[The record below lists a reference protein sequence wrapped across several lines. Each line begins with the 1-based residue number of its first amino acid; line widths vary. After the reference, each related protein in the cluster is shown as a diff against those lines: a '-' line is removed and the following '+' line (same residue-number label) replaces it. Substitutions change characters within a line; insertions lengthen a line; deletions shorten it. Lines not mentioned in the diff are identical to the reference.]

1 MVQFTSTEKD
11 KSSPRAESFRYTVMA
26 SKRVVQRRLYYFLRL
41 CDYIIFNTLQTM
53 VTDSVSDLV
62 TFVQGEPLDSDQAV
76 AKKDSKDPKSN
87 AIFLTQI
94 LLQDG
99 SLVFSPAS
107 SEFENEFE
115 SIISGFVDTVSG
127 NIRLLNHDDLE
138 SFTELYEPETEEN
151 EASTVA
157 DIIQNDDDFQ
167 NLLEAL
173 KKAIENAFS
182 ACDEYLKTFEPFR
195 LMLFEN
201 EQLDL
206 SVLKDG
212 AESGEI
218 SLSDFKEKFD
228 SFGSQR
234 ENIRLLPDTKDCL
247 IFHVDSREFKEC
259 IAPSPASCLDKLE
272 NLLPVLATSKQ
283 KKILD
288 EVNTAN
294 NILLKHPSTVSDF
307 VALLDFIAELN
318 TRKDD
323 MDAEFKN
330 LQEHYT
336 LMDNFN
342 VKVAPV
348 DRAAFQM
355 LVPEHSQMKNMLEL
369 LDSTKEEEMVK
380 WSAVLAEDIKVFHGQ
395 IEALQ
400 SMSQDA
406 QLLEDHEVLDPVL
419 SLTMELKEQ
428 STALERA
435 AKQNQT
441 LQTVFG
447 QQVERYP
454 LLEEVVADINLKRG
468 MWEALN
474 DITTV
479 TESWKS
485 TLIEDMPVKEWDATV
500 QKWFKIATR
509 ADREL
514 ASNPVAPKLKAIAGT
529 WKDLI
534 PSCGDL
540 KNPALQDRHWE
551 KLEQIIGFKIKRDPE
566 GGNNEDAL
574 TLGYLLNKNIMM
586 FREDIQ
592 RISTEATQEAV
603 LEEMLGKIKSVWNH
617 AEFTLNPFKEQK
629 DVFILAGIDE
639 IQALLDDSMV
649 SMGTILSSRFVK
661 GIRPEVET
669 MEGKL
674 KSLQNVLDEWLNVQK
689 NWMYLEPIFSAP
701 DIQRQLPTEAKMF
714 LDIDK
719 GLKNLMKKVSE
730 NANCMR
736 IGTQNGQAEIFE
748 SWNLKLEDIQKQ
760 LEDYLEF
767 KRMAFPRF
775 YFLSNDE
782 LLEILAQTRNVQAV
796 QPHMMKCFDAIKSLD
811 FGNQHK
817 MSPVKVFDEAS
828 VDIYGMISPESE
840 YVTLGKNL
848 KARGEV
854 ENWLSAVE
862 KRMVESLRQLAKDAV
877 IDYNGKERHVWV
889 MDHAGQN
896 IILCSQIFWCKG
908 SEDALDGKLVEGNPL
923 EGVKKWYE
931 QTVEY
936 LNAMVV
942 LVRGELTKLQRGSLV
957 ALITI
962 DVHNRDILEY
972 LVNDK
977 TDSKNDFN
985 WQMRIR
991 YYWDDT
997 IGTIGD
1003 CKIQQVTAEFLFAHE
1018 YLGASFRLVITPLSD
1033 RCYMTLTGALELKL
1047 GGAPAG
1053 PAGTGKTETTKDLA
1067 KALGRQCVVF
1077 NCGDNLDYKF
1087 MGKFFKGLAQ
1097 CGAWACFDEF
1107 NRINVEVLS
1116 VVAQQIITIQIA
1128 LRQKVTEFEFEGRRI
1143 KLIDT
1148 FGVFITVCTHPRVTL
1163 LLYSNF
1169 KLVLVVLHVLVPF
1182 WCVSARACVTVISG

>member
-1 MVQFTSTEKD
+1 
-11 KSSPRAESFRYTVMA
+11 
-26 SKRVVQRRLYYFLRL
+26 
-41 CDYIIFNTLQTM
+41 M
-53 VTDSVSDLV
+53 VTESVADLV
-62 TFVQGEPLDSDQAV
+62 AFVQGELAEPVQPTAATTARGGKE
-76 AKKDSKDPKSN
+76 AKSG
-87 AIFLTQI
+87 AIFLTEI
-94 LLQDG
+94 LMEDG
-99 SLVFSPAS
+99 ELLFSPAAAD
-107 SEFENEFE
+107 FETEFE

-127 NIRLLNHDDLE
+127 SVRLLNHKDLG
-138 SFTELYEPETEEN
+138 SFTELYEPETEESDV
-151 EASTVA
+151 STVG
-157 DIIQNDDDFQ
+157 DMIQNDDDFQ
-167 NLLEAL
+167 DLITAL
-173 KKAIENAFS
+173 KAAIERAFA
-182 ACDEYLKTFEPFR
+182 ACDEYLQSFEPLR
-195 LMLFEN
+195 RMKLEN
-201 EQLDL
+201 ERLDVAGL
-206 SVLKDG
+206 RTG
-212 AESGEI
+212 AEVGEVT
-218 SLSDFKEKFD
+218 LNDFKEKLD
-228 SFGSQR
+228 IFGSQK

-247 IFHVDSREFKEC
+247 IFHVDCRKFKEC
-259 IAPSPASCLDKLE
+259 IAPSPAACLEKLE
-272 NLLPVLATSKQ
+272 SLLPDLFSSKL
-283 KKILD
+283 KKISE
-288 EVNTAN
+288 EVNASN
-294 NILLKHPSTVSDF
+294 NILGKNPATVSEF
-307 VALLDFIAELN
+307 VNLLEFIAELN
-318 TRKDD
+318 ERKDD
-323 MDAEFKN
+323 IDAEFKN
-330 LQEHYT
+330 LQEHYN
-336 LMDNFN
+336 LMNQFN
-342 VKVAPV
+342 VSITPV
-348 DRAAFQM
+348 DKAAFQM
-355 LVPEHSQMKNMLEL
+355 IVPEHVQMKNMLEI
-369 LDSTKEEEMVK
+369 LDSTKEEDMGK
-380 WSAVLAEDIKVFHGQ
+380 WSNALSEDIKIFHGH
-395 IEALQ
+395 IEALKEL
-400 SMSQDA
+400 SQDP
-406 QLLEDHEVLDPVL
+406 QLLEDHQILEPVL
-419 SLTMELKEQ
+419 ALTKELKDQ
-428 STALERA
+428 ASALELEARR
-435 AKQNQT
+435 NQS
-441 LQTVFG
+441 LQAVFS
-447 QQVERYP
+447 QQIERYP
-454 LLEEVVADINLKRG
+454 VLEEVVADINLKRG
-468 MWEALN
+468 MWEALHDVTN
-474 DITTV
+474 V
-479 TESWKS
+479 TETWKS

-500 QKWFKIATR
+500 QKWYKTAMR

-514 ASNPVAPKLKAIAGT
+514 ASNPVAPKLKAIAST

-551 KLEQIIGFKIKRDPE
+551 KLEQIVGFKIKLDPDSME
-566 GGNNEDAL
+566 EPL

-586 FREDIQ
+586 YREDIQ

-603 LEEMLGKIKSVWNH
+603 LEEMLGKIKTVWQN

-629 DVFILAGIDE
+629 DVFILVGVDE
-639 IQALLDDSMV
+639 IQALLDDSMTT
-649 SMGTILSSRFVK
+649 MGTILSSRFVK
-661 GIRPEVET
+661 GIRTEVEA
-669 MEGKL
+669 MEVRL
-674 KSLQNVLDEWLNVQK
+674 RSLQNVLDEWLNVQK

-736 IGTQNGQAEIFE
+736 IGSQNGQAETFE
-748 SWNLKLEDIQKQ
+748 QWNNKLEEIQKQ

-811 FGNQHK
+811 FGGQHK
-817 MSPVKVFDEAS
+817 MSPIKIFDESS
-828 VDIYGMISPESE
+828 VDIYGMISPENE

-848 KARGEV
+848 KARAEV

-877 IDYNGKERHVWV
+877 IDYSNKFRHVWV

-908 SEDALDGKLVEGNPL
+908 SEEALDGKLVAGSPL
-923 EGVKKWYE
+923 EGVRQWYD

-942 LVRGELTKLQRGSLV
+942 LVRGELSKLQRGSLV

-972 LVNDK
+972 LIADK
-977 TDSKNDFN
+977 TDSKHDFN

-991 YYWDDT
+991 YYWDDS

-1003 CKIQQVTAEFLFAHE
+1003 CKIQQVTAEFFFAHE

-1128 LRQKVTEFEFEGRRI
+1128 LRQKVTDFEFEGRRI

-1148 FGVFITVCTHPRVTL
+1148 FGVFITVRPGRKACTMRCPILREKRCE
-1163 LLYSNF
+1163 Y
-1169 KLVLVVLHVLVPF
+1169 
-1182 WCVSARACVTVISG
+1182 

>member
-1 MVQFTSTEKD
+1 
-11 KSSPRAESFRYTVMA
+11 
-26 SKRVVQRRLYYFLRL
+26 
-41 CDYIIFNTLQTM
+41 M
-53 VTDSVSDLV
+53 VTDSVTDLV
-62 TFVQGEPLDSDQAV
+62 TFVRGESTEAIPTTARDV
-76 AKKDSKDPKSN
+76 GKSN
-87 AIFLTQI
+87 AIFLTEI
-94 LLQDG
+94 LLQD
-99 SLVFSPAS
+99 SELVFSPAAGD
-107 SEFENEFE
+107 FETEFE
-115 SIISGFVDTVSG
+115 SIISGFIDTVSG
-127 NIRLLNHDDLE
+127 STRLLNHQDL
-138 SFTELYEPETEEN
+138 SGFTELYEAETEEN
-151 EASTVA
+151 EASTVE
-157 DIIQNDDDFQ
+157 DMIQNDDNFQ
-167 NLLEAL
+167 DLLTAL
-173 KKAIENAFS
+173 KDAIEKAFA
-182 ACDEYLKTFEPFR
+182 ACDDYLRSFEPYR
-195 LMLFEN
+195 LMKVEN
-201 EQLDL
+201 EQLDIGEL
-206 SVLKDG
+206 RSG
-212 AESGEI
+212 AEAGNV
-218 SLSDFKEKFD
+218 SLNDFKEKLHL
-228 SFGSQR
+228 FGSQKDS
-234 ENIRLLPDTKDCL
+234 IRLLPDTKDCL
-247 IFHVDSREFKEC
+247 IFHVDCRKFKDC
-259 IAPSPASCLDKLE
+259 VAPSPAACLERLE
-272 NLLPVLATSKQ
+272 GLLPELFSSKL
-283 KKILD
+283 KKMYE
-288 EVNTAN
+288 EVSAAN
-294 NILLKHPSTVSDF
+294 NKLMNRPTAVSEF
-307 VALLDFIAELN
+307 VALLDFIADMN
-318 TRKDD
+318 SRKDEI
-323 MDAEFKN
+323 DAEFKN
-330 LQEHYT
+330 LQDHYG
-336 LMDNFN
+336 LMNQFN
-342 VKVAPV
+342 VSITPV
-348 DRAAFQM
+348 DKAAFQM

-369 LDSTKEEEMVK
+369 LDSTKDEEMGK
-380 WSAVLAEDIKVFHGQ
+380 WSAVLSEDIKAFHNQ
-395 IEALQ
+395 IDSLK
-400 SMSQDA
+400 SLSQDEL
-406 QLLEDHEVLDPVL
+406 LLEEHSVLDPVL
-419 SLTMELKEQ
+419 SLTHELKDQ
-428 STALERA
+428 ATALERA

-454 LLEEVVADINLKRG
+454 ILEEVVADINLKRG

-474 DITTV
+474 EITTV
-479 TESWKS
+479 TETWKT
-485 TLIEDMPVKEWDATV
+485 TLIEEMPVKEWDATV
-500 QKWFKIATR
+500 QKWYKTAVR

-514 ASNPVAPKLKAIAGT
+514 PSNPVAPKLKAIANT

-551 KLEQIIGFKIKRDPE
+551 KLEQILGFKIKIDAE
-566 GGNNEDAL
+566 NNDGPL

-586 FREDIQ
+586 YREDIQ

-603 LEEMLGKIKSVWNH
+603 LEEMLGKIKSVWQN

-629 DVFILAGIDE
+629 DVFILAGVDE

-649 SMGTILSSRFVK
+649 TMGTILSSRFVK
-661 GIRPEVET
+661 GIRTEVEI

-674 KSLQNVLDEWLNVQK
+674 RSLQNVLDEWLNVQK

-736 IGTQNGQAEIFE
+736 IGTQNGQAETFE
-748 SWNLKLEDIQKQ
+748 QWNNKLEEIQKQ

-811 FGNQHK
+811 FGGQHK
-817 MSPVKVFDEAS
+817 MSPVKVFDETS
-828 VDIYGMISPESE
+828 VDIYGMVSPETE

-877 IDYNGKERHVWV
+877 IDYNNKPRHHWV

-908 SEDALDGKLVEGNPL
+908 SEEALDGKLVPDNPID
-923 EGVKKWYE
+923 GVKKWYD

-972 LVNDK
+972 LITDK
-977 TDSKNDFN
+977 TDSKHDFN

-991 YYWDDT
+991 YYWDDSC
-997 IGTIGD
+997 GPIGD
-1003 CKIQQVTAEFLFAHE
+1003 CKIHQVTAEFQFAHE

-1128 LRQKVTEFEFEGRRI
+1128 LRQKLTEFEFEGRRI
-1143 KLIDT
+1143 RLIDT
-1148 FGVFITVCTHPRVTL
+1148 FGVFITVRFTSPSTTSTL
-1163 LLYSNF
+1163 GN
-1169 KLVLVVLHVLVPF
+1169 
-1182 WCVSARACVTVISG
+1182 